1 MDRPQNQLR
10 PRSALRSTWPLLL
23 PAVTGCSPYT
33 EIGGAYF
40 PAWLLSIL
48 FGAAA
53 GATLRAV
60 LVRKGIDSLI
70 EPHALAWPSIIVAL
84 SAVFWLVFFS
94 Q

>member
-1 MDRPQNQLR
+1 MIQPRFPSTLR
-10 PRSALRSTWPLLL
+10 KSSLLLL
-23 PAVTGCSPYT
+23 PGVTGCSSYI

-40 PAWLLSIL
+40 PAWLLCLIL
-48 FGAAA
+48 GSAA
-53 GATLRAV
+53 GATLRTV

-70 EPHALAWPSIIVAL
+70 EPHALAWPSIIVAS

>member
-1 MDRPQNQLR
+1 MDRPKNPLR
-10 PRSALRSTWPLLL
+10 FPSALQTTWLLLL
-23 PAVTGCSPYT
+23 PAVTGCSSYI
-33 EIGGAYF
+33 EVGGAYF
-40 PAWLLSIL
+40 PAWLLSLIL
-48 FGAAA
+48 GSTA
-53 GATLRAV
+53 GATLRTI